1 MALNR
6 GRRSAIILCMRRRPS
21 TFALVA
27 TSGALAA
34 CSAFSACPALAQ
46 DELPPPPPPSSAPA
60 TTASPSAAT
69 PEIGADASASASA
82 SGSGGGASV
91 PGDSPVENFLFNRR
105 HTLAEAEIGVLALP
119 SAPIS
124 NGSKG
129 GDTPLFGKVGQGDAT
144 LQIGL
149 HLLLRGGRNWAIGAG
164 ALLTPLPTTDTLP
177 ALTSGLVQTHSRSYL
192 FLGGE
197 ARFIPLHIRTFEGW
211 AGVTVGGIVVADRY
225 TTKAGDAVPPILGS
239 KETTV
244 HAIGL
249 VGGLQAG
256 IDWLFTD
263 QLLAGV
269 VLRFDHWILPSEPKC
284 TSIFQCT
291 TLKGPV
297 TAVELGLKIGY
308 SIPL

>member
-6 GRRSAIILCMRRRPS
+6 GPRSAIILRMRRRPY

-34 CSAFSACPALAQ
+34 CSAFFARTAFAQ
-46 DELPPPPPPSSAPA
+46 DELPPPPPPPSAPA
-60 TTASPSAAT
+60 TTAAPPVAT
-69 PEIGADASASASA
+69 SEIGAGASATGSS
-82 SGSGGGASV
+82 SGSSV
-91 PGDSPVENFLFNRR
+91 PSDSPVENLLFNRR

-129 GDTPLFGKVGQGDAT
+129 GDTPLFGKVGKGDAT

-177 ALTSGLVQTHSRSYL
+177 ALPSGLVQTHSRSYL

-225 TTKAGDAVPPILGS
+225 TTKAGDDVPPILGS

-269 VLRFDHWILPSEPKC
+269 ALRFDHWILPSEPKC
-284 TSIFQCT
+284 TSIGQCT

-297 TAVELGLKIGY
+297 TAVELALKIGY